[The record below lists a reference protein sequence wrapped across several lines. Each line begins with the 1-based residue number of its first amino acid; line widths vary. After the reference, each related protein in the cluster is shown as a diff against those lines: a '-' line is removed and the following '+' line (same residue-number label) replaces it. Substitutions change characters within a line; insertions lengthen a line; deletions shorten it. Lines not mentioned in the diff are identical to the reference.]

1 MPENTKQPEASTN
14 GLKRWRL
21 LLPALLIV
29 VLLTALG
36 AIGIQHL
43 QATSHQP
50 VQATATRSGP
60 TAMPTPDTHTI
71 AEENQLPGTS
81 DWLIPDAQAATT
93 QIQAYAGAT
102 SVSPGQTLTFYVS
115 TQAAGTTY
123 TIQVYRLGW
132 YDGAGGRLMATQHAV
147 GQAQGYYDWANLKL
161 VGCTSCLID
170 PATKLIEARWQPSF
184 SITIPANWITGLYE
198 AKLTDANNM
207 QTVVSF
213 EVRGNLSSTYVAVI
227 ADNTTAAYNDW
238 GGYSLYHGPDGSL
251 STRATKV
258 SFDRPA
264 LGWRFGYGNGLS
276 YEIDAIRWLERQ
288 GYDVS
293 YISSVDLHEHPEQ
306 LLNHRAYLSLG
317 HDEYW
322 SKEMRDGVE
331 QARDAGIGLAFFGA
345 NVSFWQIRYAPDSQG
360 TPDRTIICYKDAH
373 LDPLLGV
380 DNSRVTVEWRDP
392 PVFRPE
398 NALVGIMY
406 IDWTTPPKAF
416 PWQVSANA
424 PSDLLTGTG
433 LQPGQ
438 QVGCNLVG
446 YEWDGIF
453 DNGATPQDLWVL
465 GASHVIS
472 DGKQTEVSN
481 TTYYI
486 ATSGAMVFASGS
498 IYWSYALDDL
508 RVWDFPHPA
517 PRVNADPCLLHS
529 AAVPQ
534 IQTLMALV
542 MSQVIVRHV
551 NQ

>member
-1 MPENTKQPEASTN
+1 MPEDSQQPGAPTN
-14 GLKRWRL
+14 GLKQWRL
-21 LLPALLIV
+21 PFLALLIV

-36 AIGIQHL
+36 ALGIQRL
-43 QATSHQP
+43 PSAPHQP
-50 VQATATRSGP
+50 AQATATQARPQATP
-60 TAMPTPDTHTI
+60 TADTLSI
-71 AEENQLPGTS
+71 AQENQLPGTS

-115 TQAAGTTY
+115 TQAAGTPY

-132 YDGAGGRLMATQHAV
+132 YGGVGGRLMETLQAV
-147 GQAQGYYDWANLKL
+147 GQAQGYYDWDHLKL
-161 VGCTSCLID
+161 VDCTSCLID

-184 SITIPANWITGLYE
+184 SITIPANWVTGLYE
-198 AKLTDANNM
+198 AKLTDANSM
-207 QTVVSF
+207 QAVVPF
-213 EVRGNLSSTYVAVI
+213 TVRGNLHSTYIAVI

-258 SFDRPA
+258 SLDRPA

-306 LLNHRAYLSLG
+306 LLNHLAYLSLG

-331 QARDAGIGLAFFGA
+331 QARDTGVGLAFFGA
-345 NVSFWQIRYAPDSQG
+345 NASFWQIRYAPDSQG
-360 TPDRTIICYKDAH
+360 VPDRTIICYKDAH

-406 IDWTTPPKAF
+406 IDWTTPPTSF
-416 PWQVSANA
+416 PWQVNPNASA
-424 PSDLLTGTG
+424 DVLDGTG

-438 QVGCNLVG
+438 QYGCNLVG

-453 DNGATPQDLWVL
+453 DNGKTPQNLWVL
-465 GASHVIS
+465 GASHVVS
-472 DGKQTEVSN
+472 DGKQAEVSN

-517 PRVNADPCLLHS
+517 ARVNADACLSHS

-534 IQTLMALV
+534 IQTLMEHV
-542 MSQVIVRHV
+542 MSQLITRHPMA
-551 NQ
+551 